1 MKPRRR
7 IEYLQVRMMFGSI
20 QTKMSKRRMIRMLMG
35 RQTSAIPI
43 IVASHTY
50 IESIEKAKINCKNRF
65 DANSLTLITYF
76 YVTAPV

>member
-1 MKPRRR
+1 
-7 IEYLQVRMMFGSI
+7 MMFGGI
-20 QTKMSKRRMIRMLMG
+20 QTKMSKRRVTRMLTG
-35 RQTSAIPI
+35 RQIIAIPI

-50 IESIEKAKINCKNRF
+50 TESIEKAKINCKNRF